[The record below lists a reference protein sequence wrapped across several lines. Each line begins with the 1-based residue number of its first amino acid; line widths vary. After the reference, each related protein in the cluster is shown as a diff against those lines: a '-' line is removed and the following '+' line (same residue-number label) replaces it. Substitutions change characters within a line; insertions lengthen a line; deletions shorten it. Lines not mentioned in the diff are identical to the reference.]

1 MIKKFNVNVNGN
13 SYYVEVEEI
22 ASGQAAPAATP
33 APALA
38 PKAAPAPASQKPAP
52 APSAPSAPSAP
63 KAAAA
68 GDVILEAPMPGTIL
82 EVAVNVGDSV
92 KEGQLAVVLEA
103 MKMENELQIPADGV
117 VKAVNVSKGSAV
129 NTSDILVIIG

>member
-22 ASGQAAPAATP
+22 KDGSAAVARPAAPVAAAPAAAP
-33 APALA
+33 APRA
-38 PKAAPAPASQKPAP
+38 AAPAPAPAAKPQ
-52 APSAPSAPSAP
+52 
-63 KAAAA
+63 AASA
-68 GDVILEAPMPGTIL
+68 GDQVLEAPMPGTIL

-117 VKAVNVSKGSAV
+117 VKAVNVSKGSSV
-129 NTSDILVIIG
+129 NTSDVLVIIG